1 MGNPLRRP
9 SFQPTPDAMAIEV
22 MRFMPASDA
31 EALKLLRAQYPDAPL
46 SLRVAALAFLMSK
59 KSRSEVSRLMP
70 AKI

>member
-1 MGNPLRRP
+1 MGRPLTLQ
-9 SFQPTPDAMAIEV
+9 SFQPTPDVMAGEV
-22 MRFMPASDA
+22 MQFMPASDA

-59 KSRSEVSRLMP
+59 KSRSEVARLMP